1 MPRIAFKL
9 EYKGKNFSGSQYQ
22 VGVRT
27 VQGELE
33 KALSTFARSPI
44 TAIFS
49 GRTDAGVHAKGQV
62 VHCNWP
68 DEEPLDLWRFCWA
81 LNGILDR
88 DASVVVAQVVP
99 EDFHARFSATERS
112 YVYKVLNRPN
122 RSALLSETYH
132 FIPQKLDVDSMR
144 EAASAVLGEH
154 DFTAFKSTNSD
165 RVSSVCRVT
174 RAELLSLGEGLLE
187 FHISANHF
195 VYNMVRIIVGTLI
208 EIGLGKKQSGSL
220 REALET
226 KERDLAGPTAPPW
239 GLCLDS
245 IEYPEAY
252 KLFKPGV
259 QEAQISTL
267 SGDQL

>member
-1 MPRIAFKL
+1 
-9 EYKGKNFSGSQYQ
+9 
-22 VGVRT
+22 

-33 KALSTFARSPI
+33 KALSTYARAPMTALFA
-44 TAIFS
+44 

-62 VHCNWP
+62 VHCDWS

-81 LNGILDR
+81 MNGILQR
-88 DASVVVAQVVP
+88 DMSLVVAQMVP
-99 EDFHARFSATERS
+99 PEFHARFSATKRS
-112 YVYKVLNRPN
+112 YVYRVLNRPN
-122 RSALLSETYH
+122 RSALLRDDHH
-132 FIPQKLDVDSMR
+132 FIPQSLDLDAMR
-144 EAASAVLGEH
+144 TAAAALPGEH

-165 RVSSVCRVT
+165 KVSSVCRVE
-174 RAELLSLGEGLLE
+174 RSELLSLGEGVLE
-187 FHISANHF
+187 FHITANHF

-220 REALET
+220 SEALST

-245 IEYPEAY
+245 VEYPASY
-252 KLFKPGV
+252 KLFAPGV
-259 QEAQISTL
+259 REIQISTL